1 MNKEEFVINTLA
13 QRIAQLETDKA
24 SLQADYLAI
33 SEELKQLR
41 KEDDEDAKND

>member
-1 MNKEEFVINTLA
+1 MDKEEFVINTLA

-33 SEELKQLR
+33 LEELKQLR
-41 KEDDEDAKND
+41 KDDGKNVENK

>member
-41 KEDDEDAKND
+41 KDDEDDVKDN